1 MVAAVKRD
9 VQSIVLVLIGAALL
23 RISLDDAMYLR
34 YVKEGL
40 RPALIASGVI
50 LLVLGAVGVVRDGIL
65 RKHERAEAHVPA
77 HDAAGADQ
85 AHGGGDHGDD
95 HGGDG
100 GDGDHGH
107 GHGSDRG
114 HGAHEG
120 HDGHDGHGHDH
131 SKGPHVAWLLC
142 LPVLALF
149 LIAPPALGSYTAER
163 SDTTIAKPAAKT
175 VDAGFPAL
183 PPGDPYDMTLGDFGV
198 RAVWD
203 PAETLT
209 GRNIRLTGFA
219 TPGKDGTWYINRL
232 VISCCAADA
241 VARKVQ
247 IHGVPA
253 PPTDTW
259 VTVVGTWLKT
269 GEAASESATPAL
281 TATSVETV
289 PAPKEPYE

>member
-1 MVAAVKRD
+1 MKRD
-9 VQSIVLVLIGAALL
+9 VQSILLVLIGAALL

-40 RPALIASGVI
+40 RPALIASGAI
-50 LLVLGAVGVVRDGIL
+50 LLALGAAGVVRDGIL
-65 RKHERAEAHVPA
+65 RKHERAEVHVPA
-77 HDAAGADQ
+77 QGSH
-85 AHGGGDHGDD
+85 GDHD
-95 HGGDG
+95 HD
-100 GDGDHGH
+100 
-107 GHGSDRG
+107 
-114 HGAHEG
+114 AHEG
-120 HDGHDGHGHDH
+120 HGDEGHGGANHGDASHGDASHGHDGHGHDH

-203 PAETLT
+203 PAETLKD
-209 GRNIRLTGFA
+209 RNIRLTGFA

-247 IHGVPA
+247 IHGMPA

-281 TATSVETV
+281 TATTVDVV

>member
-1 MVAAVKRD
+1 MKRD

-40 RPALIASGVI
+40 RPALIASGAI
-50 LLVLGAVGVVRDGIL
+50 LLALGAAGVVRDGIL
-65 RKHERAEAHVPA
+65 RKHERAEAHVPGHDAHNA
-77 HDAAGADQ
+77 HDGHSD
-85 AHGGGDHGDD
+85 HGGDKVHADHGDHGD
-95 HGGDG
+95 
-100 GDGDHGH
+100 H
-107 GHGSDRG
+107 GHGSDRD
-114 HGAHEG
+114 HDAH
-120 HDGHDGHGHDH
+120 DDGHGHDH

-219 TPGKDGTWYINRL
+219 TPGKDGTWYVNRL

-281 TATSVETV
+281 TAATVETV